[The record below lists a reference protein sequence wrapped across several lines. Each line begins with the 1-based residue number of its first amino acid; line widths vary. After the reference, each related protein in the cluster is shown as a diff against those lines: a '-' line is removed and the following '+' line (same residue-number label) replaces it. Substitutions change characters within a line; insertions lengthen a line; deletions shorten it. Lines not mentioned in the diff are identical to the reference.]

1 MHKRIIRASMDDKE
15 RQLFTLMW
23 SLLNKYQTLLGDALP
38 VIHEVVS
45 VIGGG
50 NVPSDE
56 QLQAWDSKRHA
67 FDQRLHEVTAN
78 LESLRLIADPLFRY
92 DA

>member
-1 MHKRIIRASMDDKE
+1 MDNKE

-23 SLLNKYQTLLGDALP
+23 SLLGKYQALLGDAIP
-38 VIHEVVS
+38 VFHEAVS

-50 NVPSDE
+50 NAPSRE
-56 QLQAWDSKRHA
+56 QLQGWEQDYRA
-67 FDQRLHEVTAN
+67 FDQRLHELTAN
-78 LESLRLIADPLFRY
+78 LESLRPIADPLFRF